1 MIVDNL
7 KDIMT
12 METLILNAVILTH
25 FFTFMFSVLT
35 YKVYPKIILE
45 INISILTVGACFLYP
60 DIAVTMIISWF
71 WFLTGVI
78 LGISYLAFMNW
89 LHDDLNWLH
98 DDDNDNDNNKDK
110 R

>member
-25 FFTFMFSVLT
+25 FFTVMFSVLT
-35 YKVYPKIILE
+35 DKVYPKIILE
-45 INISILTVGACFLYP
+45 ISISILTVGACFLYP
-60 DIAVTMIISWF
+60 DIAVIMIISWF

-78 LGISYLAFMNW
+78 VGISYLAF
-89 LHDDLNWLH
+89 LNWLH
-98 DDDNDNDNNKDK
+98 DDDNVNDDDNDNNKDK

>member
-35 YKVYPKIILE
+35 DKVYPKIILE
-45 INISILTVGACFLYP
+45 ISISILTVGACFLYP
-60 DIAVTMIISWF
+60 DIAVILIICWGL
-71 WFLTGVI
+71 FLTGII
-78 LGISYLAFMNW
+78 LNVCYRAFINW
-89 LHDDLNWLH
+89 FH
-98 DDDNDNDNNKDK
+98 DNDSNKK
-110 R
+110 KTNYK

>member
-60 DIAVTMIISWF
+60 DIAVILIICWGL
-71 WFLTGVI
+71 FLTGII
-78 LGISYLAFMNW
+78 LNVCYRAFMNW
-89 LHDDLNWLH
+89 FH
-98 DDDNDNDNNKDK
+98 DNDSNKK
-110 R
+110 KTNYK